1 MSATP
6 ACELTHVDLVF
17 SPKKSLHEIC
27 FGKFVKEKIFT
38 KHSRLVSF
46 SPDTVFCLRRIAI
59 RDGKPIANRI
69 DIIRAICR
77 DEPYQKI
84 PFIRPGGD
92 LLLCVERAESVSFV
106 ENLILTIEKTG
117 INPADISANYWRH
130 IHNRLYVKMT
140 PRNYTKAQHK
150 AARLRARVT
159 K

>member
-1 MSATP
+1 
-6 ACELTHVDLVF
+6 
-17 SPKKSLHEIC
+17 
-27 FGKFVKEKIFT
+27 
-38 KHSRLVSF
+38 VSF
-46 SPDTVFCLRRIAI
+46 NPDTVFCLRRIAI
-59 RDGKPIANRI
+59 SDGKPIANRI
-69 DIIRAICR
+69 DIIRAICP

-92 LLLCVERAESVSFV
+92 LLLYVERAESISFV

-140 PRNYTKAQHK
+140 PRSYTKAQHK